1 MTSSHHAELVLSD
14 EEKDLLRKEGIQ
26 LPSHLPLTR
35 EEEKILRSVR
45 RRIRNKVGSCGSS
58 LSFRLCDVHS
68 FDIVYIIKK
77 SKKLST
83 FKKWS

>member
-45 RRIRNKVGSCGSS
+45 RRIRNKVGSQ
-58 LSFRLCDVHS
+58 
-68 FDIVYIIKK
+68 
-77 SKKLST
+77 T
-83 FKKWS
+83 